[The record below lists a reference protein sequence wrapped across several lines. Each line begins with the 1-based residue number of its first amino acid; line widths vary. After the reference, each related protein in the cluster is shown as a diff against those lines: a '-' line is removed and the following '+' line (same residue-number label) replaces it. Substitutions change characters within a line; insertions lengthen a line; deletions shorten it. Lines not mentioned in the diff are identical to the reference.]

1 MQIKHLKYKYL
12 IIFFLLIFN
21 LNGFSQTSI
30 TFKAENQPLNA
41 VLSNISSTYKVRF
54 AYDDDYLSKI
64 KATFSVKNLGVE
76 SFLKFLSVKYPIGYK
91 QIGSTWT
98 IFKIAEPK
106 PVIPKWTVKKV
117 EPEPVLKIEPVIP
130 KPKIYS
136 FFGNVYDATT
146 GNRLKYSDVLIGNS
160 NLVPGD
166 RSAHFYTKILSFGSI
181 DVKLKRQGYAK
192 IDTIIQLNDS
202 NAVFLYLKPETD
214 FLKLVSGNMFRFDTR
229 TTSSDDNLTLIDGI
243 ELPHINYFSG
253 YINPLNSAYVH
264 NSYSKN
270 GGYDI
275 TYNNGSNGLND
286 YSANIHAR
294 KSAFS
299 FEASLTDVNVATGIP
314 FSDKVS
320 MSVAARKSITEFWPN
335 YYFMNI
341 ANSQKITSASGK
353 ESWNVYNPSSSFYDV
368 NANLSWRPDSL
379 NDIIISFITG
389 YDNSKRN
396 YDLKFT
402 RNYDLNFYDMNRF
415 YGYGLKWNFIPS
427 KTTSHNLAAMF
438 TTNNLHSEVNAGVT
452 IPEREQF
459 LSSQSEKNF
468 SQSNVLALS
477 WITRISGLKLSHEFG
492 GEYRMN
498 ILNYDYSFNQADA
511 NGNSVINIDSLVINA
526 NKHIAQVFY
535 EAVYYPFARLSITAG
550 VKGLYDISS
559 GNLLFI
565 PRLSVNASPVDDLHL
580 YLNFGRYVQ
589 HLYKAEKFGTS
600 FNTDYVWFMNQ
611 GTKNFIDSYHN
622 ILGADYSLG
631 GFKTSLEGYFKT
643 ESGRAVLFPDKVS
656 DGVYKYSIVQGDA
669 VRMGVDFNLQFK
681 HSIFSHNLKYS
692 FSSSKEKVAGKN
704 SNHYFS
710 SLNNRPHR
718 LKFSEIISLYG
729 FNAKIDYEFA
739 SGNPYFNYTSQNYR
753 FDFSTS
759 PVFSQLDVEIGKQ
772 FKIGKCNSEISVN
785 ILNVLNTKN
794 ETDRFNHI
802 IWENSNNENVVRI
815 IEGMPFTVGGRI
827 ALKW

>member
-1 MQIKHLKYKYL
+1 MQIKHLKYIFIL
-12 IIFFLLIFN
+12 ISFLLIFK
-21 LNGFSQTSI
+21 LNGFSQTLI
-30 TFKAENQPLNA
+30 TYKAENQPLNA
-41 VLSNISSTYKVRF
+41 VLSKISSTYKVRF
-54 AYDDDYLSKI
+54 AYDDDYMSKI
-64 KATFSVKNLGVE
+64 KTTFNVTKLGVE
-76 SFLKFLSVKYPIGYK
+76 PFLKLLSVKYPIGYK

-98 IFKIAEPK
+98 IFKIADPK
-106 PVIPKWTVKKV
+106 PVMPKWTVKKV

-130 KPKIYS
+130 KPRIYS
-136 FFGNVYDATT
+136 FYGNVYDAAT
-146 GNRLKYSDVLIGNS
+146 GNRLKYSDVLIGNA

-166 RSAHFYTKILSFGSI
+166 RSSHFYTKVLSLGSI
-181 DVKLKRQGYAK
+181 DVKLKRPGYAK

-202 NAVFLYLKPETD
+202 NAVFFYLKPETN
-214 FLKLVSGNMFRFDTR
+214 FLKLVSDNKFRFNTR
-229 TTSSDDNLTLIDGI
+229 TASSDDDLTLVDGI
-243 ELPHINYFSG
+243 ELPDINYLSG
-253 YINPLNSAYVH
+253 FVNPINSAYIH
-264 NSYSKN
+264 NSYFKS

-275 TYNNGSNGLND
+275 TYNNGSNSLSD
-286 YSANIHAR
+286 YSANINAR

-299 FEASLTDVNVATGIP
+299 VEASLTDVNVAAGIP

-320 MSVAARKSITEFWPN
+320 MSVAARKSITEIWPN
-335 YYFMNI
+335 YYFLNI
-341 ANSQKITSASGK
+341 ANSQKLSSASGK
-353 ESWNVYNPSSSFYDV
+353 ESWISNKPASSFYDV
-368 NANLSWRPDSL
+368 NANISIRPDSL

-396 YDLKFT
+396 YNLDFT
-402 RNYDLNFYDMNRF
+402 RNYYLNFYDMNRF
-415 YGYGLKWNFIPS
+415 YGYGFKWNNIPS
-427 KTTSHNLAAMF
+427 KTTSHNFTAMF
-438 TTNNLHSEVNAGVT
+438 TTNNLHSQIDAGASVA
-452 IPEREQF
+452 EREQF
-459 LSSQSEKNF
+459 LSSQSEKNT
-468 SQSNVLALS
+468 SVSNVLSVS
-477 WITRISGLKLSHEFG
+477 WITRITGVKLSHEFG

-498 ILNYDYSFNQADA
+498 NLSYNYSFNQDDA
-511 NGNSVINIDSLVINA
+511 NGNSIISIDSLGINA
-526 NKHIAQVFY
+526 NKHIVQAFY
-535 EAVYYPFARLSITAG
+535 EAVYYPFARLNITAG

-565 PRLSVNASPVDDLHL
+565 PRLSVNANPVDDLHL

-656 DGVYKYSIVQGDA
+656 DGVYKYSVVQGDA
-669 VRMGVDFNLQFK
+669 VRMGLDFNLKYQ

-704 SNHYFS
+704 SNHYFT

-718 LKFSEIISLYG
+718 LKFTEVVSLYG
-729 FNAKIDYEFA
+729 FIAKIDYEFA
-739 SGNPYFNYTSQNYR
+739 SGNPYFNSTSQNYR
-753 FDFSTS
+753 FDFSAS
-759 PVFSQLDVEIGKQ
+759 PVFSQLDVELGKQ

-785 ILNVLNTKN
+785 VLNVLNTKN

-802 IWENSNNENVVRI
+802 IWENSKNEDVERI